1 MKRSIIIRRILL
13 ASLLVAVLILKFY
26 DSKHNK
32 VSKVHQ
38 DFTKKSQYVTFS
50 ETDTIWFSH
59 SSIIILD
66 KPSKYL
72 HQKAPK
78 LLAKGKIGFEFY
90 NREIYRKLEM
100 ELDGKIKIIDMFS
113 QSGIPAGV
121 FNDTFETSGYN
132 YKLIGGYQSRITE
145 EPYICMY
152 QDLNGQSIIEAHY
165 FGGFN
170 NLRLIK
176 VYTNDANHPFSFSN
190 PEKLFLK
197 DK

>member
-1 MKRSIIIRRILL
+1 M
-13 ASLLVAVLILKFY
+13 
-26 DSKHNK
+26 
-32 VSKVHQ
+32 
-38 DFTKKSQYVTFS
+38 TFS

-59 SSIIILD
+59 SSIITLD
-66 KPSKYL
+66 KASKYL

-78 LLAKGKIGFEFY
+78 LLAKGKIGFEFHS
-90 NREIYRKLEM
+90 REVYRKLEM
-100 ELDGKIKIIDMFS
+100 ELDGKIKSIDMFS
-113 QSGIPAGV
+113 QSGIPVGV
-121 FNDTFETSGYN
+121 FKDTLETSGYT

-152 QDLNGQSIIEAHY
+152 QDLNGQSIIEVHY

-176 VYTNDANHPFSFSN
+176 VYTNDANHSFSFSN